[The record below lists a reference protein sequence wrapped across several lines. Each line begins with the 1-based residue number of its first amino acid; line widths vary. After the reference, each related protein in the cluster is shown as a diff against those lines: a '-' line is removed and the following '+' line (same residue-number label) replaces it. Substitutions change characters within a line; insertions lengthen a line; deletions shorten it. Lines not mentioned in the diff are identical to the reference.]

1 MPDLKRTRNRLK
13 IVIGA
18 LALIDAAAIA
28 LLVTPLAGMQDVR
41 QQELQ
46 QLWTEVK
53 SRESAP
59 WRGLESTLPR
69 ATQEIGDF
77 YRERVPSEE
86 SAIDAD
92 LGRLAS
98 STGVRVSGMKWSL
111 KDTPIEGLEQV
122 ELVANLSGD
131 YLELVRFINALE
143 RNKLFFLVDGVE
155 LGGEQSGTV
164 ALQIKL
170 EAYLRPAS

>member
-1 MPDLKRTRNRLK
+1 MPDLKRARNRLK

-18 LALIDAAAIA
+18 LALVDALAIA
-28 LLVTPLAGMQDVR
+28 LLVTPLAGMQDAR
-41 QQELQ
+41 QQELK
-46 QLWTEVK
+46 QLWMQVK

-59 WRGLESTLPR
+59 WRGLEIKLPR
-69 ATQEIGDF
+69 AKQEIDDF
-77 YRERVPSEE
+77 YRQRFPSEE
-86 SAIDAD
+86 SSIDAD
-92 LGRLAS
+92 LGRVAS
-98 STGVRVSGMKWSL
+98 GTGVRVSGMKWSL
-111 KDTPIEGLEQV
+111 KDTPIQGLEQV

-131 YLELVRFINALE
+131 YLELVRFVNALE

-170 EAYLRPAS
+170 EAYLRAAS